1 MPAPLASS
9 ANTATPATSNN
20 AARAPR
26 SDGGKDFSQLLQG
39 DAPTAP
45 GPASGA
51 APPTPPPSSTPGQP
65 STASSD
71 GQAPGERNVDA
82 EATTAETP
90 PLPPAAVAPAGPGT
104 DKDKPAATEDAPWPP
119 FGLAGLV
126 LATPTAADPVAAQF
140 TASAPSLD
148 SDGTARVATPATNSA
163 LPAAA
168 PATATAA
175 PPAAADSRPA
185 ANNAG
190 DATALPLPEM
200 ILPGRHSERGEGS
213 DPATAGDRLTAPL
226 LHAPGAAAVQDLKAA
241 LATGNAIFNGEP
253 TPKPVLGDEGFDQAI
268 GARLGWLAEQKIGH
282 AHIRL
287 SPDDMGPV
295 DVRLQLNG
303 DKVHASF
310 SSPHVEVRQALEG
323 SLPRLRELLGEQG
336 FQLAHADVG
345 HQAPGGDGNAPGR
358 PGGGDMPGDG
368 EPAPGD
374 SSVSSAQLI
383 RQRGLLDAYA

>member
-9 ANTATPATSNN
+9 ANTATPAASNS

-26 SDGGKDFSQLLQG
+26 SEGGKDFSQLLQG
-39 DAPTAP
+39 GAPSSPAP
-45 GPASGA
+45 AGGA
-51 APPTPPPSSTPGQP
+51 TTPTPTPTPSTPSQP
-65 STASSD
+65 STADSH
-71 GQAPGERNVDA
+71 GQAPGERNADG
-82 EATTAETP
+82 EAATAETS
-90 PLPPAAVAPAGPGT
+90 PLPPVAVTPAGAGT

-119 FGLAGLV
+119 LGLAGLV
-126 LATPTAADPVAAQF
+126 LAMPTPVDPAAALPTTA
-140 TASAPSLD
+140 APSLA
-148 SDGTARVATPATNSA
+148 SDGSALPVPPAANTA

-168 PATATAA
+168 PAAATAA
-175 PPAAADSRPA
+175 PVAADGKPA
-185 ANNAG
+185 PTNAD

-200 ILPGRHSERGEGS
+200 ILPGKRSERAEGS
-213 DPATAGDRLTAPL
+213 DVAAVGDRASAPL
-226 LHAPGAAAVQDLKAA
+226 LHVPPAAAVQDLKAA
-241 LATGNAIFNGEP
+241 LATGTAIFNGEP

-268 GARLGWLAEQKIGH
+268 GARLGWLADQKIGH

-287 SPDDMGPV
+287 SPDDLGPV

-310 SSPHVEVRQALEG
+310 SSPHVDVRQALES

-345 HQAPGGDGNAPGR
+345 HQAPGGDGNASGQH
-358 PGGGDMPGDG
+358 GGGSMSGDG
-368 EPAPGD
+368 EPTPGD
-374 SSVSSAQLI
+374 ASVSAAQLI